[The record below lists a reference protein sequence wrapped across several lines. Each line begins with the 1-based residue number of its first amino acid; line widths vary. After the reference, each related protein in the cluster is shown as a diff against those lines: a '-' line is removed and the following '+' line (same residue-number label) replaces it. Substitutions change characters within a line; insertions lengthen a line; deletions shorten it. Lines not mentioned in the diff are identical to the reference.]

1 MNSCKMKMEKVK
13 ITKWKEE
20 EANEIINKE
29 FKMHN
34 IHVNKIW
41 INKKKLIQLNI
52 FKNVNKIMNDFKI
65 KMTIMET
72 SINWEIVWAEINIM
86 EKFNLMVVI
95 LD

>member
-1 MNSCKMKMEKVK
+1 
-13 ITKWKEE
+13 
-20 EANEIINKE
+20 
-29 FKMHN
+29 MHN

-72 SINWEIVWAEINIM
+72 SIN
-86 EKFNLMVVI
+86 
-95 LD
+95 